1 MDIIQQLLLPLPHHH
16 VSRRRK
22 RTNEKFN
29 SIESRLAYN
38 SRGFMPP
45 TTAPNQSS
53 DSQSIPYP
61 QTSPLAT
68 HRPTRPTA
76 VVPPLPKDPIISSP
90 MGSMTTAPSM
100 PLSASNY
107 QQISPQK
114 SSNYSKQV
122 HHSKEK
128 SLHTCYFLLLLFKFK
143 YHIVKTVRNRKR
155 TSFSYIFCFF
165 CLDRYIAIT

>member
-1 MDIIQQLLLPLPHHH
+1 
-16 VSRRRK
+16 
-22 RTNEKFN
+22 
-29 SIESRLAYN
+29 
-38 SRGFMPP
+38 MPP

-76 VVPPLPKDPIISSP
+76 VVPPLPKDPLISSP
-90 MGSMTTAPSM
+90 MGSMTTASSM
-100 PLSASNY
+100 PPSASNY

-122 HHSKEK
+122 HIRKK
-128 SLHTCYFLLLLFKFK
+128 KNDFTRAILFLRLKFK
-143 YHIVKTVRNRKR
+143 YHIVKNR
-155 TSFSYIFCFF
+155 
-165 CLDRYIAIT
+165 